1 MPNAVR
7 QSITGSSDAVGTVL
21 FLCCC
26 DGGVKV
32 VNHRS
37 AQSAS
42 TSEGHAAAAA
52 ATERLPLAILVG
64 VTNDADCLCHG
75 GVVGNEGI
83 VARNGA
89 GHEPHPTNGSIERRR
104 RHSVGT
110 RLSVLPRDDG
120 GRHAPVNVGGRAPVA
135 VFGVVGSADPH
146 GLAIAEAG
154 CHGEREAGHGR
165 FGWELREL

>member
-21 FLCCC
+21 FLCCTN
-26 DGGVKV
+26 GSVKV
-32 VNHRS
+32 VDHRS

-42 TSEGHAAAAA
+42 TSESHSAAAA
-52 ATERLPLAILVG
+52 ATERLPFAILVG

-89 GHEPHPTNGSIERRR
+89 GHEPHPTNGSVERRR
-104 RHSVGT
+104 RHAGGMAGG
-110 RLSVLPRDDG
+110 VLPRDDG
-120 GRHAPVNVGGRAPVA
+120 SRHTPVNVGGRATVSIL
-135 VFGVVGSADPH
+135 GVVGSADPFGFA
-146 GLAIAEAG
+146 GLQVGA
-154 CHGEREAGHGR
+154 HGEREAGHR
-165 FGWELREL
+165 FGL